1 MSQLYARKHTGSRHC
16 EPIWDDRKHSTATW
30 QICGQLSINRRRTS
44 ILFLIAVL
52 ATIAFV
58 FRWLEFT
65 PGETDISSPPSW
77 KKLQQWERDLPQHNL
92 ELPYPEGKN
101 GRYVKFDNQI
111 RMLGWNNVFNEV
123 YASPSLPPFNAD
135 LNQRLMNT
143 HLAYQSKRA
152 YVFIPYVWKNAY
164 YPWPESKFRE
174 NPPVTPLNA
183 LISGPSAGGPW
194 EAGDPA
200 PRSISETWFDVVC
213 PPSERRII
221 VSSDIKKAVKD
232 ADGIVIFNHWRD
244 LLRDAPERCIEVVS
258 PPPSVDSFPQTF
270 DLWLWGSERIL
281 SLWPTFSQSPVS
293 RLLEPSPIVKAA
305 IERNEYYLFLPRG
318 PTGSGSGGSISPY
331 ERMLAIH
338 VRRGDFADACVE
350 RAKWNS
356 TFYSWNLLPELPDP
370 FVRPPGGGDG
380 TTTPE
385 HTEGYMTRCQPPF
398 EAIVRKV
405 KEAREEYAERSK
417 KSKTTLDTLF
427 VMTNEQPGEWLN
439 TLKATLR
446 AEGWHT
452 IVTSRELTLDREQM
466 EVGMVVDMEIARRA
480 AVFIGNGVCFFFF
493 GLYDSDADGR
503 G

>member
-1 MSQLYARKHTGSRHC
+1 M
-16 EPIWDDRKHSTATW
+16 
-30 QICGQLSINRRRTS
+30 
-44 ILFLIAVL
+44 
-52 ATIAFV
+52 
-58 FRWLEFT
+58 
-65 PGETDISSPPSW
+65 
-77 KKLQQWERDLPQHNL
+77 
-92 ELPYPEGKN
+92 
-101 GRYVKFDNQI
+101 
-111 RMLGWNNVFNEV
+111 
-123 YASPSLPPFNAD
+123 
-135 LNQRLMNT
+135 
-143 HLAYQSKRA
+143 
-152 YVFIPYVWKNAY
+152 
-164 YPWPESKFRE
+164 
-174 NPPVTPLNA
+174 
-183 LISGPSAGGPW
+183 
-194 EAGDPA
+194 
-200 PRSISETWFDVVC
+200 
-213 PPSERRII
+213 
-221 VSSDIKKAVKD
+221 
-232 ADGIVIFNHWRD
+232 
-244 LLRDAPERCIEVVS
+244 VS